1 MSDLADTP
9 NPASHSP
16 PPRALISWSLI
27 GKRLFMTMNLM
38 TFIDEKPRRNPT
50 LEEQALARIHRLGQT
65 REVTTVRFYI
75 RNSFEEVRPNLD
87 SIWNKLAD
95 SPTVASDRASG

>member
-1 MSDLADTP
+1 MANIL
-9 NPASHSP
+9 NPAAHSP
-16 PPRALISWSLI
+16 PPRARISWSLI
-27 GKRLFMTMNLM
+27 GKHLFMTINLM
-38 TFIDEKPRRNPT
+38 IFTDEKPRRNPT

-75 RNSFEEVRPNLD
+75 RNSFEEVRPTLD
-87 SIWNKLAD
+87 LIWCKLAD